1 MSNLDRDTRASYFR
15 ILDRPNDRIEEMRKS
30 VRTTT
35 PYTTQYIK
43 NKTKQK
49 HITSLPHS
57 PPAHAAEIP
66 CCDTCDNTKHCTC
79 QLIMYIVISL
89 SLFLAHGARWLVAE
103 RSVKKR
109 IAPPPPQALWEG
121 NTLFYGPERFGGKI
135 YDLIWMKI
143 KKGLGMFV
151 GKVRTITRPGTFLET
166 VYL

>member
-1 MSNLDRDTRASYFR
+1 
-15 ILDRPNDRIEEMRKS
+15 MRKS

-89 SLFLAHGARWLVAE
+89 SLFLAHGAR
-103 RSVKKR
+103 
-109 IAPPPPQALWEG
+109 
-121 NTLFYGPERFGGKI
+121 
-135 YDLIWMKI
+135 
-143 KKGLGMFV
+143 
-151 GKVRTITRPGTFLET
+151 
-166 VYL
+166 